1 MLYIVRHSYGGEFL
15 MKNITMFDN
24 VESLKKSIKDF
35 ILVTEYEFFNVLI
48 KTGNSYHVVTI
59 QYDVY
64 NDSFF
69 VSHPSFNF
77 LIDEIEEYAILAKG

>member
-1 MLYIVRHSYGGEFL
+1 

-24 VESLKKSIKDF
+24 IESLKKSIKDF
-35 ILVTEYEFFNVLI
+35 TLVTEYEFFNVLI
-48 KTGNSYHVVTI
+48 KTGKSYHVVTI

-64 NDSFF
+64 DDSFF

-77 LIDEIEEYAILAKG
+77 LIDEIEEYAILSKD

>member
-1 MLYIVRHSYGGEFL
+1 MFN
-15 MKNITMFDN
+15 NI
-24 VESLKKSIKDF
+24 ESLKKSIKDF
-35 ILVTEYEFFNVLI
+35 TLVTNYELFNVLI

-64 NDSFF
+64 DDSFF

-77 LIDEIEEYAILAKG
+77 SIDEIEEYAILSKE